1 MREGRN
7 VYALSASVGK
17 DEIDCAV
24 VTDQQEGTCM
34 CIA

>member
-7 VYALSASVGK
+7 VYALSASVWK

-24 VTDQQEGTCM
+24 VTDRSRREHVCV
-34 CIA
+34 